1 MVSLLAPP
9 SIDSPETK
17 SASRRVRIAKGSAR
31 PVSEVNRLLKQFKEM
46 QGFLKQMKGMMP
58 GM

>member
-1 MVSLLAPP
+1 MTPGEREKPAIV
-9 SIDSPETK
+9 D
-17 SASRRVRIAKGSAR
+17 ASRRVRIAKGSGR